1 MMKMTILE
9 IMTFLR
15 QVLMKNNEL
24 IGKSINIRLV
34 EEKDAEFITSLRVDP
49 RYNTHL
55 SQVDGDVEK
64 QREWIRKYKSEEKLG
79 KQYYFVIEDKNNVKC
94 GTVRLYDFCGDSFC
108 WGSWILNE
116 NKTRFSALESAFLV
130 YEYAFKVLGFKKSHF
145 DVRKENT
152 KVIAFHKKMGAI
164 FLGEDEL
171 NNYYEIYPDS
181 VWALKN
187 KLSGKV

>member
-1 MMKMTILE
+1 
-9 IMTFLR
+9 MTFSGKL
-15 QVLMKNNEL
+15 LMKKSEL
-24 IGKSINIRLV
+24 SGRTINIRLV
-34 EEKDAEFITSLRVDP
+34 EENDAEFITSLRGDP

-55 SQVDGDVEK
+55 SKVDDDVEK
-64 QREWIRKYKSEEKLG
+64 QREWIKEYKIEETLG
-79 KQYYFVIEDKNNVKC
+79 NQYYFIIQDKNNIKC
-94 GTVRLYDFCGDSFC
+94 GTVRLYDFRNDSFC

-130 YEYAFKVLGFKKSHF
+130 YEYAFNILGFKQSHF

-164 FLGEDEL
+164 LKGEDNL
-171 NNYYEIYPDS
+171 NYYYEIYPDT
-181 VWALKN
+181 VWALKS

>member
-1 MMKMTILE
+1 MRKS
-9 IMTFLR
+9 
-15 QVLMKNNEL
+15 EL
-24 IGKSINIRLV
+24 IGRSINIRLV
-34 EEKDAEFITSLRVDP
+34 EEKDAEFITSLRSDP

-55 SQVDGDVEK
+55 SKVDSDVEK
-64 QREWIRKYKSEEKLG
+64 QRKWIRKYKDEEKLG
-79 KQYYFVIEDKNNVKC
+79 NQYYFIIEDKNGVKC

-130 YEYAFKVLGFKKSHF
+130 YEYAFNILGFKKSHF

-152 KVIAFHKKMGAI
+152 KVIAFHQKMGAI
-164 FLGEDEL
+164 LKSEDNL
-171 NNYYEIYPDS
+171 NNYYEIYPDT

-187 KLSGKV
+187 KLSGKL